1 MGQPSSHT
9 ASSSVLQLTI
19 VDFAMRAREPRQT
32 HHILTA
38 FDTAWLCTLI
48 CVLCCTVLHCCCR
61 LAAERGAEGAA
72 GPGSLRVGLL
82 DQLYQ
87 LAQAVS
93 STASEEA
100 KQQVKA
106 GLRITQL

>member
-1 MGQPSSHT
+1 MAPPGKPGERPT
-9 ASSSVLQLTI
+9 VC
-19 VDFAMRAREPRQT
+19 AM
-32 HHILTA
+32 
-38 FDTAWLCTLI
+38 
-48 CVLCCTVLHCCCR
+48 LCCTVLSCCCR

-82 DQLYQ
+82 DQMYQ

-93 STASEEA
+93 STASEED

-106 GLRITQL
+106 GLRITRL